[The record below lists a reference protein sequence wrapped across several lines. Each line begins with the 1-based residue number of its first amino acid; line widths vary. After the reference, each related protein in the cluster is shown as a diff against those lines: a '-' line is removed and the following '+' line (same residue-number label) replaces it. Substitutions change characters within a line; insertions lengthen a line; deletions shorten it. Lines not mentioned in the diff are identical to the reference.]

1 MITVS
6 IPVPQRI
13 EGGDML
19 NSKIYTITINII
31 KTIVLIVISIAVLYA
46 MVVRSIELWETD
58 PIPVL
63 IVVALAVTL
72 LLSLVIVE

>member
-1 MITVS
+1 
-6 IPVPQRI
+6 
-13 EGGDML
+13 ML